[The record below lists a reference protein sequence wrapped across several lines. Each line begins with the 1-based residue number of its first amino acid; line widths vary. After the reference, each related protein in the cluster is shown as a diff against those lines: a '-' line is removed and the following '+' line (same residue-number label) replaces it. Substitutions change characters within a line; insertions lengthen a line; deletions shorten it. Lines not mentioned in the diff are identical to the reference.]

1 MLAESMDNYEK
12 AFNKIKEVTSCP
24 NINELVKRFMQM
36 EDQNFSLFNFVNEIN
51 NQIGSVAE
59 EIAMAE
65 RQIEQWNSENSHV
78 EVDAKQILQE
88 LEQKLKS
95 TQESTEFFEKQH
107 ASMGGLLEDVGKGVE
122 RILGLLHKKVEGGN
136 TSLANTTMA
145 TVPTFS
151 GDYAL
156 NDQLGHIEDMTNQ
169 LLMKNLLLSLP
180 KKFTFAA
187 APSSANADKKEG
199 GADGASDKTNQP
211 LLETSKDPAA
221 LAAMLQS
228 IMKEDGVDPTFTLES
243 LLGQGP
249 AAPISHIAIH
259 APSTG

>member
-65 RQIEQWNSENSHV
+65 RQIEHWNGENSHV
-78 EVDAKQILQE
+78 EVDAKEILQE

-122 RILGLLHKKVEGGN
+122 RILGLLHKRVEG
-136 TSLANTTMA
+136 STTTA
-145 TVPTFS
+145 VIPTFN

-156 NDQLGHIEDMTNQ
+156 NDQLGYIEDLTNQ

-187 APSSANADKKEG
+187 APSSANADKKDG
-199 GADGASDKTNQP
+199 SSDGAGDKTNQP

-228 IMKEDGVDPTFTLES
+228 IMKEDGTDPTFTLES